1 MHLDDLEIAR
11 RNMVLQQIRP
21 WDVFDERVLSAIQ
34 TIPRE
39 KFVPEAYLGLAFAD
53 IEVPIGHGQAMM
65 APRVEARML
74 QSLDVEPQHSVL
86 EIGTGSG
93 FVTACLAR
101 LGGQVISIDLYEEF
115 IAAARKRLEAVGLGA
130 TTQLRTT
137 DAFSESFD
145 NQQFD
150 RIAVTGS
157 LPDYDKR
164 FEQLLTHVRR
174 HRPSPGHGG
183 NPGDSRR
190 RKRLAPR
197 RPVRDR
203 TDEPRAC
210 PPTRAVRVLTQTRDL
225 TARDKV
231 QLNGVPENS
240 CR

>member
-150 RIAVTGS
+150 RSAVTGS

-164 FEQLLTHVRR
+164 FEQLLTHGGRLFVVIGQAPAMEATLVTRVDENAW
-174 HRPSPGHGG
+174 HREGLFETELTSLEH
-183 NPGDSRR
+183 
-190 RKRLAPR
+190 AP
-197 RPVRDR
+197 
-203 TDEPRAC
+203 
-210 PPTRAVRVLTQTRDL
+210 Q
-225 TARDKV
+225 
-231 QLNGVPENS
+231 PEQFVF
-240 CR
+240 

>member
-164 FEQLLTHVRR
+164 FEQLLTHGGRLFVVIGQAPAMEATLVTRVDENAW
-174 HRPSPGHGG
+174 HREGLFETELTSLEH
-183 NPGDSRR
+183 
-190 RKRLAPR
+190 AP
-197 RPVRDR
+197 
-203 TDEPRAC
+203 
-210 PPTRAVRVLTQTRDL
+210 Q
-225 TARDKV
+225 
-231 QLNGVPENS
+231 PEQFVF
-240 CR
+240 

>member
-74 QSLDVEPQHSVL
+74 QSLDVEHSVL

-164 FEQLLTHVRR
+164 FEQLLTHGGRLFVVIGQAPAMEATLVTRVDENAW
-174 HRPSPGHGG
+174 HREGLFETELTSLEH
-183 NPGDSRR
+183 
-190 RKRLAPR
+190 AP
-197 RPVRDR
+197 
-203 TDEPRAC
+203 
-210 PPTRAVRVLTQTRDL
+210 Q
-225 TARDKV
+225 
-231 QLNGVPENS
+231 PEQFVF
-240 CR
+240 